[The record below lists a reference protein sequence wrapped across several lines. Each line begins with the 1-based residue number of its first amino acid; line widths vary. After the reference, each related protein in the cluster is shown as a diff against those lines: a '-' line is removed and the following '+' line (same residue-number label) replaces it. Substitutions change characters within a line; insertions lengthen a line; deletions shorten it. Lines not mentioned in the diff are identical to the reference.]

1 MPTTHLVFDVNE
13 TLLDLSALD
22 PIFSDIF
29 GDSRSRREW
38 FASLLHWSTVTSLTG
53 RFLDFSDLASRCLDQ
68 LAARR
73 GIALTDEQRRRV
85 FDTVATLPPHDDV
98 RPALDRLRAAGF
110 TLTALTNS
118 AQSAVDSQFAHA
130 GLTDMFDHVLSVE
143 AARCYKPHPTAY
155 GVATDAL
162 GAPPDALRLIA
173 CHDWDVTG
181 ALRAGLKAAFVAR
194 GDDSINTAGDRPDIV
209 GPDLAAVAERIIA
222 ADS

>member
-22 PIFSDIF
+22 PIFAELF
-29 GDSRSRREW
+29 GDDRSRREW
-38 FASLLHWSTVTSLTG
+38 FASLLHWSTVTTLTG
-53 RFLDFSDLASRCLDQ
+53 RFLDFTRLAGHCLDQ

-73 GIALTDEQRRRV
+73 DVALNDKQRRQV
-85 FDTVATLPPHDDV
+85 FDAVASLPPHDDV
-98 RPALDRLRAAGF
+98 YPTLQRLRAAGF

-118 AQSAVDSQFAHA
+118 AQSTVDSQFANA
-130 GLTDMFDHVLSVE
+130 GLTDSFDHVLSVE
-143 AARCYKPHPTAY
+143 AASCYKPHPAAY
-155 GVATDAL
+155 TVAIDAL
-162 GAPPDALRLIA
+162 GAPPDTLRLIA

-194 GDDSINTAGDRPDIV
+194 DDDSLNAAGDRPDIV
-209 GPDLAAVAERIIA
+209 GNGLADVAERIVA